1 VNDPQDPNQS
11 PLGRYQTLS
20 ELAKSPI
27 GGLVMALDL
36 PEQRLVALRSLPV
49 ETKLSAEDCA
59 NLLEAGRWVK
69 GLDDPAIMMPLDVV
83 KHEGLLYAAYHYRV
97 SEPLRAV
104 LRLSSFK
111 GIPMPLGVALRIAHD
126 SVLGARAI
134 EACGASPTLG
144 ETLCGGLLPDSVL
157 IGQNGTSRICDA
169 GIGAILRRT
178 REYGQQ
184 VELLGYAAPE
194 QLEPSG
200 VADGRSDVFTIGV
213 FLWEMLAN
221 RRLFAAHQS
230 SEVID
235 KVRTLEVPLLDSL
248 QRAGNE
254 AVPEAVALL
263 VKRALER
270 EPADRYA
277 GTTALLQALETHAGA
292 LMASPTDV
300 GAYVSALVGNIFETR
315 SRAIERVLP
324 SFDNED
330 LPTRPATSPRLSGSA
345 PKGQDLRPRA
355 ATTKSPKSSP
365 VGLGPIP
372 PPPPPRASRT
382 PSKPKLVPTPLP
394 SAPPDPAPRA
404 PIASSPPVIAALVDD
419 AIAQGAREAQ
429 QASSVHPTL
438 PPHAT
443 PLQAVIPALPSLF
456 QLPGAELFARPGLP
470 SAKPAP
476 VEPPTDTAV
485 DQPKEEV
492 STSVQA
498 EDKAS
503 EKKASEDKAGEDK
516 AGEDKASENK
526 AGEDKASEDKASEDK
541 ASENKA
547 GEDKASEDKASE
559 VATTASPAKSE
570 ETEVS
575 AADTSNN
582 GEAPPTPPRRA
593 IHRGIGLALLSLL
606 AMAFVVGLGVR
617 RCTGGAE
624 RRVAPRALDGG
635 TADGGTVPS
644 ILLDA
649 SALDAGQVLDAS
661 VPELADAGPA
671 PTSSARVTQSLVPRR
686 KSTAAPRYNAA
697 APRSTTAAP
706 RYNAA
711 APRSTTAAPRST
723 TAAPRS
729 TTAAPRSA
737 TTAPRSTTAA
747 PRSATT
753 APRSATTAPRST
765 AVAPRNNTQVA
776 PARSKTSR

>member
-1 VNDPQDPNQS
+1 MNDPQDPNQS

-36 PEQRLVALRSLPV
+36 PERRLVALRSLPV
-49 ETKLSAEDCA
+49 ETKLPAEDCA

-248 QRAGNE
+248 QHAGNE
-254 AVPEAVALL
+254 SVPEAVALL

-270 EPADRYA
+270 EPANRYA

-292 LMASPTDV
+292 LMASPSDV

-330 LPTRPATSPRLSGSA
+330 LPTRPATSPKPTTSA

-355 ATTKSPKSSP
+355 VTTKNPKSSP

-438 PPHAT
+438 PPPAT

-476 VEPPTDTAV
+476 VEPRTDTAI
-485 DQPKEEV
+485 DKPKEEV

-503 EKKASEDKAGEDK
+503 EDKASEGKASEGKASEGKASEDKSSEDK
-516 AGEDKASENK
+516 SSEDKSS
-526 AGEDKASEDKASEDK
+526 EDKASEDKASEDK
-541 ASENKA
+541 ATELP
-547 GEDKASEDKASE
+547 
-559 VATTASPAKSE
+559 TKSE
-570 ETEVS
+570 ENAAPE
-575 AADTSNN
+575 ADTANSAD
-582 GEAPPTPPRRA
+582 APPAEPRRA
-593 IHRGIGLALLSLL
+593 IRPGIGLALLSLL
-606 AMAFVVGLGVR
+606 AMAFVIGLGVR

-644 ILLDA
+644 IVLDA
-649 SALDAGQVLDAS
+649 SAIDAGQVLDAS

-697 APRSTTAAP
+697 APHSAT
-706 RYNAA
+706 A

-729 TTAAPRSA
+729 TTAAPRSTTA
-737 TTAPRSTTAA
+737 APRSTTTAPRTTTTAPRSTTAA
-747 PRSATT
+747 PRSTT
-753 APRSATTAPRST
+753 AAPRST
-765 AVAPRNNTQVA
+765 TAAPRNSTQVA